1 MTCKVLSIGPDHT
14 RQLCTPYFIE
24 VWARDGVLERE
35 RDTVVRE
42 SVDVCNSQT
51 HFDSATQAIKDVIC
65 TDQRPVACEIDWVDT
80 VDGGRRRRLGDR
92 TTMTYVITITQDV
105 SSDVSMNA
113 ATTFLT
119 AATINAAL
127 RGNNNDNV
135 VIATEP
141 VQGQAA
147 LSLTITTTAKGST
160 CVKGNEGVMCAVCKS
175 LGGLSRCSEV
185 HVTHAARSPL
195 ATRRLFGL
203 LSRWRIFSMRAVRR
217 RVMGD
222 ALCVPSTCWH
232 DHRAGRLYHD

>member
-1 MTCKVLSIGPDHT
+1 M
-14 RQLCTPYFIE
+14 
-24 VWARDGVLERE
+24 
-35 RDTVVRE
+35 VRE

-65 TDQRPVACEIDWVDT
+65 TDQRPGACEIDWVDT
-80 VDGGRRRRLGDR
+80 VDGGRRRRRLGDG

-105 SSDVSMNA
+105 SSDVFMNA
-113 ATTFLT
+113 ATTLLT

-175 LGGLSRCSEV
+175 LSGLRNVLKS
-185 HVTHAARSPL
+185 
-195 ATRRLFGL
+195 
-203 LSRWRIFSMRAVRR
+203 
-217 RVMGD
+217 
-222 ALCVPSTCWH
+222 ST
-232 DHRAGRLYHD
+232 